1 MCCYR
6 LFYTIFDWAAFCLA
20 VTMQRKCTLEPLKMR
35 LCSKRNKILWG
46 TLSALLKDRNVLEK
60 VLTEI
65 LFVIFFFIFF
75 YFSTNASFGF
85 LKDYYGMSKTYYCC
99 VYSLKNHY
107 PKLVMPIC
115 TNKQKQANAL
125 EWQRRQG

>member
-1 MCCYR
+1 
-6 LFYTIFDWAAFCLA
+6 
-20 VTMQRKCTLEPLKMR
+20 MQRKRTLEPLKMR
-35 LCSKRNKILWG
+35 LCSKRNKILC

-65 LFVIFFFIFF
+65 LFVIFLFIYFFN
-75 YFSTNASFGF
+75 FSTDASFGF
-85 LKDYYGMSKTYYCC
+85 PKDYYGMSKTYYCC

-107 PKLVMPIC
+107 PKLVMSIC
-115 TNKQKQANAL
+115 TNKQKQVNTL